1 MKYLILA
8 LPLLTLACMPNLKT
22 RGDIKTV
29 VAPHGK
35 QDDDGVKKRV
45 LILPFENKNPSHSEN
60 IKTDARNFLVRQLTA
75 TNRVVVIDNADLP
88 QDINAYR
95 KDGGYDLAAI
105 ANMAKGLDL
114 AAIIQGEIVELQ
126 AMKLGDQVGV
136 FRNVKAKMQAT
147 VTLKVTSAKNANVLV
162 DEKRTAIAEMDVSIV
177 GKQDMTAKALEQEP
191 DLTRKAVEQA
201 LGLAMLSLLK
211 SMDKISWEGRV
222 ALVKGDRIY
231 INAGKISGIQLGD
244 ILRVSDK
251 GDEIFDPENGR
262 LIGLA
267 PGRTKGTIEV
277 INYFGKDGAIS
288 IIHSGGGFLENDKVE
303 LYY

>member
-1 MKYLILA
+1 MRHLLLL
-8 LPLLTLACMPNLKT
+8 LPLFIACTPFVKT
-22 RGDIKTV
+22 RNDVRHV
-29 VAPHGK
+29 VTPHG
-35 QDDDGVKKRV
+35 QQVDDGVKKRIV
-45 LILPFENKNPSHSEN
+45 ILPFEDQDTSHPESV
-60 IKTDARNFLVRQLTA
+60 KTDARNFLIRELMR
-75 TNRVVVIDNADLP
+75 TNRVVVVDNNDLP
-88 QDINAYR
+88 QDLEKYK
-95 KDGGYDLAAI
+95 KDGSYDLAAI
-105 ANMAKGLDL
+105 ANMARGLDL
-114 AAIIQGEIVELQ
+114 AAFIQGNIVELQ

-147 VTLKVTSAKNANVLV
+147 VELKVTSAKNATLLV
-162 DEKRTAIAEMDVSIV
+162 EERRTAIAEADVQVV
-177 GKQDMTAKALEQEP
+177 GKVDMTARALEQEP
-191 DLTRKAVEQA
+191 ELSRKAIEQA
-201 LGLAMLSLLK
+201 LGMVMVSVLR

>member
-1 MKYLILA
+1 MRNLLLL
-8 LPLLTLACMPNLKT
+8 LPIFIACTPFVKT
-22 RGDIKTV
+22 RNDVRNV
-29 VAPHGK
+29 VTPHGP
-35 QDDDGVKKRV
+35 QADDGVKKRIV
-45 LILPFENKNPSHSEN
+45 ILPFEDKDTSHAESV
-60 IKTDARNFLVRQLTA
+60 KTEARNFLIRELMR
-75 TNRVVVIDNADLP
+75 TNRVVVVDNNDLP
-88 QDINAYR
+88 QDIEKYK

-105 ANMAKGLDL
+105 ANMTRGLDL
-114 AAIIQGEIVELQ
+114 AAFIQGNIVELQ

-136 FRNVKAKMQAT
+136 FRNIKAKMQAT
-147 VTLKVTSAKNANVLV
+147 VELKVTSAKNATLLV
-162 DEKRTAIAEMDVSIV
+162 EERRTAIAEADVQVV
-177 GKQDMTAKALEQEP
+177 GKVDMTARALEQEP
-191 DLTRKAVEQA
+191 ELIKKAVEQA
-201 LGLAMLSLLK
+201 LGMAMVSILR

-244 ILRVSDK
+244 ILRVSEK
-251 GDEIFDPENGR
+251 GDEIFDPESGR

-288 IIHSGGGFLENDKVE
+288 IIHSGAGFLENDKVE

>member
-1 MKYLILA
+1 MKYLVA
-8 LPLLTLACMPNLKT
+8 LLPFFIACSPMLKT
-22 RGDIKTV
+22 RTDVKNV
-29 VAPHGK
+29 VAPHGS

-45 LILPFENKNPSHSEN
+45 LVLPFTDKDLSHPESV
-60 IKTDARNFLVRQLTA
+60 KTDARNFLVRELMR
-75 TNRVVVIDNADLP
+75 TNRVVVVDNNDLP
-88 QDINAYR
+88 QDINSYK
-95 KDGGYDLAAI
+95 KDGAYDLAAI
-105 ANMAKGLDL
+105 AIMIKGLDI
-114 AAIIQGEIVELQ
+114 AAIIQGDIVELQ

-136 FRNVKAKMQAT
+136 FRNIKAKMQAT
-147 VTLKVTSAKNANVLV
+147 IDLKVTSAKNGNLLIQ
-162 DEKRTAIAEMDVSIV
+162 EKRSAIAEADVQVV
-177 GKQDMTAKALEQEP
+177 GKSDMTARALEQEP
-191 DLTRKAVEQA
+191 ELTRRAVEQA
-201 LGLAMLSLLK
+201 LGMAMVAILRA
-211 SMDKISWEGRV
+211 MDKISWEGRV

-251 GDEIFDPENGR
+251 GEEIFDPENGR